1 MAGSLI
7 QRLCKALIQKS
18 VDITV
23 CISPYF
29 ALAKLAWAPLIVNRF
44 SSNKS
49 RNDFLVQ
56 RFIEK
61 RSPFSLPKYRTDVKK
76 QRAIAQHNKHIV

>member
-7 QRLCKALIQKS
+7 QKLCKALIQKS

-29 ALAKLAWAPLIVNRF
+29 ALAKLA
-44 SSNKS
+44 
-49 RNDFLVQ
+49 
-56 RFIEK
+56 
-61 RSPFSLPKYRTDVKK
+61 
-76 QRAIAQHNKHIV
+76 